1 MRDYRVNSA
10 SIIKLKNN
18 RKIKKTECNVAVGD
32 LLTLEQ
38 FALRCLDLLPQE
50 TLL

>member
-1 MRDYRVNSA
+1 MTDYRFNSD

-32 LLTLEQ
+32 LLTFEQ
-38 FALRCLDLLPQE
+38 FALCCLDLFPQK
-50 TLL
+50 TF